1 MSSDEAAAP
10 PPDGPLT
17 MDEAYAALELDAS
30 CKGDLAAVK
39 SAYRRLC
46 LRWHP
51 DKNPAAE
58 EAACRATFTRVTA
71 AYHTITTSNFDYA
84 RWARSY
90 AIPPMQTL
98 EDVLQM
104 ALGGRDP
111 FEIEAVLR
119 ARGDYRPDAR
129 FGVDVHVP
137 WSAGT
142 RHDPTA
148 FDDHAGA
155 GYRTTREIAGR
166 GGAPFVNPSA
176 LTTVAPPPALDPG
189 MMADRIAGASSDR
202 PWERVGGVGFGSD
215 PAKNAAAKN
224 VDSSDVS
231 ELLRPDLDATSDAA
245 TVDAAADALNDA
257 GLKAFAASE
266 CRRAMAI
273 YDECL
278 RLRPDVVAYLG
289 NRAAVGLKLGT
300 RSALLGAA
308 KDCERATTLDPA
320 YARGFLRMG
329 KALAK
334 LGDDGE
340 RGDVETLK
348 RAVAAFERCAELDP
362 GNEAAAAGAKDA
374 AMSLQIYED

>member
-30 CKGDLAAVK
+30 CKGDLAVVK

-58 EAACRATFTRVTA
+58 EAACRAKFTRVTA

-166 GGAPFVNPSA
+166 GVPSDAASA
-176 LTTVAPPPALDPG
+176 LTTVAPPPAFDIG
-189 MMADRIAGASSDR
+189 MSSDRIAGASSDR

-231 ELLRPDLDATSDAA
+231 ELLRPDLDASSDAS